1 MAALFFHDACTVY
14 SLALVD
20 LLPRIKQL
28 FGDKLRLAPTVMR
41 EVQYLLRDQQDLLSQ
56 VQKVFTTVSYPNRQE
71 IVLSQTFKDCLDT
84 PGHCAPADNL
94 GEAETLAIIVCRYT
108 PGETVLFVS
117 DDKDAITLAQK
128 QEEIRGTFGTSRLL
142 ELLEK
147 KGLLSSQKRA
157 DILARLRRQGRH
169 IL

>member
-1 MAALFFHDACTVY
+1 MGALFFHDACTVY

-41 EVQYLLRDQQDLLSQ
+41 EVQYLLRDDKDLLSQ
-56 VQKVFTTVSYPNRQE
+56 VQKVFTAVSYPNRQE

-108 PGETVLFVS
+108 SDETILFVS
-117 DDKDAITLAQK
+117 DDKDAIALAQK
-128 QEEIRGTFGTSRLL
+128 QEEIRGTFGTSTLL

-147 KGLLSSQKRA
+147 KGLISSQESIQIVEK
-157 DILARLRRQGRH
+157 LKNHGRY
-169 IL
+169 IS

>member
-56 VQKVFTTVSYPNRQE
+56 VQEVLFAVDMPNPSELAQTQVFKSY
-71 IVLSQTFKDCLDT
+71 FDT
-84 PGHCAPADNL
+84 PGHDGNTDNL

-108 PGETVLFVS
+108 CSDNVLFVS
-117 DDKDAITLAQK
+117 DDEDAVVIAQE
-128 QEEIRGTFGTSRLL
+128 QEAVKGAFGTRTLL

-147 KGLLSSQKRA
+147 KGLISSQESIQIVEK
-157 DILARLRRQGRH
+157 LRKQGRY
-169 IL
+169 II

>member
-20 LLPRIKQL
+20 LLPRIKQI

-56 VQKVFTTVSYPNRQE
+56 VQEVFFTVDMPNPSELAQTQVFKSY
-71 IVLSQTFKDCLDT
+71 FDT
-84 PGHCAPADNL
+84 PGHDGNTDNL

-147 KGLLSSQKRA
+147 NGLISSQEGA
-157 DILARLRRQGRH
+157 DILAQLRAQGRH

>member
-1 MAALFFHDACTVY
+1 MGALFFHDACTVY

-56 VQKVFTTVSYPNRQE
+56 VQEVFTTVSYPNRQE

-157 DILARLRRQGRH
+157 DILAQLREQGRH

>member
-1 MAALFFHDACTVY
+1 MGALFFHDACTVY

-41 EVQYLLRDQQDLLSQ
+41 EVQYLLRNQQDLLSQ
-56 VQKVFTTVSYPNRQE
+56 VQEVFTTVSYPNRQE

-94 GEAETLAIIVCRYT
+94 GESETLAIIVCRYT

-142 ELLEK
+142 ELLEN

-157 DILARLRRQGRH
+157 DILAQLREQGRH